1 MTYSFFSGRPYD
13 NPNGTEFMSEKTKV
27 FDDGKG
33 IWLDPCC
40 GLGILSITLASLQDD
55 PIEFIKNR
63 LVINEKDKT
72 QLDIALNNFKEKFG
86 VVPKSFNEDFLEY
99 DFDIDYI
106 IMNPPYFKYKS
117 SDIYAYFLE
126 KSCDISKGIVSI
138 NPISFT
144 NGKNFK
150 NTSTLN
156 CRVRGPFDHIPNHQ
170 GQSEEG
176 RYVRIEAYRDI
187 TYRDQRDVLI
197 DPVAGDQVA
206 RFKVRENAV
215 IYNATPSFD
224 TTDNKNLSFTCLFNV
239 PVGASAI
246 NFIDGFDSLTQTGIK
261 ITALFSKY
269 SNTLPEGDL
278 VITLTVNSQIKTYT
292 INNFSSGN
300 WHAMV
305 ISISNEFSQCGAY
318 VYRIVDDPSDL
329 INHSGFAPILSSTSS
344 FTQSQFN
351 LAQNYILPNS
361 LLWISNIRL
370 FNTMLREEDHDF
382 ILSQQYLKDESMLIL
397 IDNCK
402 PQIDLPYV
410 SKNR

>member
-1 MTYSFFSGRPYD
+1 MNFKNPY
-13 NPNGTEFMSEKTKV
+13 NETEKKENGVFYTPEDISIFMSEKTKV

-150 NTSTLN
+150 NTRKKLLDYNSITLYHFDN
-156 CRVRGPFDHIPNHQ
+156 IPGHIFEDASVRVSIVISHNVSNDRKTTGQIRWKTENRKKMLETIDTNLDEGLFTEDIFYKTTPNTKKYINNKITLKNYLTQ
-170 GQSEEG
+170 NSDFPIYVTNSPRYFITASSEKLNRKGQIKICMKDLDSYNKALIMLNSSYLYWWWRTSDSSLSLTKKTLLSLPWIDFNYDDDIIDIIKNSENNNKV
-176 RYVRIEAYRDI
+176 YKKN
-187 TYRDQRDVLI
+187 
-197 DPVAGDQVA
+197 AGKLQ
-206 RFKVRENAV
+206 EN
-215 IYNATPSFD
+215 IKHP
-224 TTDNKNLSFTCLFNV
+224 KNLIVELNSLFL
-239 PVGASAI
+239 SE
-246 NFIDGFDSLTQTGIK
+246 NFIKL
-261 ITALFSKY
+261 
-269 SNTLPEGDL
+269 
-278 VITLTVNSQIKTYT
+278 
-292 INNFSSGN
+292 
-300 WHAMV
+300 
-305 ISISNEFSQCGAY
+305 
-318 VYRIVDDPSDL
+318 
-329 INHSGFAPILSSTSS
+329 
-344 FTQSQFN
+344 
-351 LAQNYILPNS
+351 
-361 LLWISNIRL
+361 
-370 FNTMLREEDHDF
+370 HD
-382 ILSQQYLKDESMLIL
+382 
-397 IDNCK
+397 
-402 PQIDLPYV
+402 
-410 SKNR
+410 

>member
-1 MTYSFFSGRPYD
+1 MNFKNPY
-13 NPNGTEFMSEKTKV
+13 NETEKKENGVFYTPEDISIFMSEKTKV

-150 NTSTLN
+150 NTRKKLLDYNSITLYHFDN
-156 CRVRGPFDHIPNHQ
+156 IPGHIFEDASVRVSIVISHNVSNDRKTTGQIRWKTENRKKMLETIDTNLDEGLFTEDIFYKTTPNTKKYINNKITLKNYLTQ
-170 GQSEEG
+170 NSDFSIYVTNSPRYFITASSEKLNRKGQIKICMKDLDSYNKALIMLNSSYLYWWWRTSDSSLSLTKKTLLSLPWIDFNYDDDIIDIIKNSENNNKV
-176 RYVRIEAYRDI
+176 YKKN
-187 TYRDQRDVLI
+187 
-197 DPVAGDQVA
+197 AGKLQ
-206 RFKVRENAV
+206 EN
-215 IYNATPSFD
+215 IKHP
-224 TTDNKNLSFTCLFNV
+224 KNLIVELNSLFL
-239 PVGASAI
+239 SE
-246 NFIDGFDSLTQTGIK
+246 NFIKL
-261 ITALFSKY
+261 
-269 SNTLPEGDL
+269 
-278 VITLTVNSQIKTYT
+278 
-292 INNFSSGN
+292 
-300 WHAMV
+300 
-305 ISISNEFSQCGAY
+305 
-318 VYRIVDDPSDL
+318 
-329 INHSGFAPILSSTSS
+329 
-344 FTQSQFN
+344 
-351 LAQNYILPNS
+351 
-361 LLWISNIRL
+361 
-370 FNTMLREEDHDF
+370 HD
-382 ILSQQYLKDESMLIL
+382 
-397 IDNCK
+397 
-402 PQIDLPYV
+402 
-410 SKNR
+410 